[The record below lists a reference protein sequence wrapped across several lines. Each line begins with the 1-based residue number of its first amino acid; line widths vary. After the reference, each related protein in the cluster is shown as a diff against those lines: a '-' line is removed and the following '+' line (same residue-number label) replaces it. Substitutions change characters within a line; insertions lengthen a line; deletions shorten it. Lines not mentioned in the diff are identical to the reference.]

1 MSLMSLALQERG
13 KENRETDRVAAARA
27 KYLSDPRKVDK
38 WLSTVMQSQ
47 LPENA
52 RVQTTKHPT
61 RTAAVDAAFS
71 KNDPRRGLG
80 DQIKKVFNTALTSE
94 KYKNTDPDKLLAAVT
109 AVGLESRRQA
119 TYDYTRKQQSALLG
133 GEKVK
138 PMAGYDEWLA
148 RKQGAEDEAAGEGA
162 SLIGDAPR
170 NMALGAGFAAAGEGI
185 ARTGTGQAV
194 VKAIAKPLARAST
207 KLGFEMFAKTA
218 AEGLIKAP
226 NPYAK
231 IAGAALL
238 AIPEFYAFDKTAE
251 LVKRSEW
258 GRANEGSAKV
268 VAADLL
274 AGLAGVAVTH
284 KAMKFGGKTI
294 LKKALEADKVSLA
307 AKEQLAKFPGAANV
321 IKAHEAE
328 VEKVATEKAFQGMVD
343 DEAEI
348 TANVVKGVE
357 EQNAI
362 AKRQAVLDSAGAEL
376 DTLNAS
382 ANVGRYGANA
392 TERKAGKK
400 AAEKAAKNLERL
412 SEETET
418 SFPELRVFRAQQSID
433 ANTEQIAKVEK
444 QLGKAVKIGDYKTVA
459 ELDKKLSGLR
469 ADSEALASEHGAT
482 LSGQKEVA
490 FGQQITAVDKA
501 LSEAT
506 DEATIAELTKV
517 KEGLQKRIDKEMASS
532 LNKVSDEGVTRVE
545 EKIAQGEEPLVA
557 VKKVER
563 GEAAVAKQE
572 ATTPAKE
579 VDKAVVAQTLEDET
593 KTAVLQNIKK
603 AIEPTIKKGSI
614 KAPAPTAEELDYA
627 NKLGIKGYKKM
638 SRAKLLDSIEQYEA
652 NISKVVEKLKPL
664 EKEAPIVFDGNNL
677 PPFAKLKT
685 GQITEAQYMEAMK
698 DPRMR
703 RAEYDLFATDG
714 QEHILAERQKTI
726 SRLTVDE
733 EAVTMAQTEAKAMNK
748 EIDQAKKLA
757 KLDDIEEPSLDDLQD
772 MEAAMLAEDK
782 AAQSNVD
789 AAIEASA
796 EPMKTAEHVKKM
808 EAETAAFD
816 EAVVETA
823 GAKEGK
829 IIRRRPKTLKTIL
842 ALAGPTAT
850 AMILAQPDDANASM
864 ASAIAGGFMKVAGKE
879 LSAETKAMFEGAIEH
894 FRPASIVEGQK
905 VLPAK
910 TRAIGTL
917 PTNKGLDLTQK
928 RLPFF
933 MDKWMSPHIIG
944 EFVYNKLHNPMVE
957 IASRMTAAINDSDSG
972 RTIIKNIL
980 MDVPGATPVQNKLA
994 RAEVIAAMKPVQ
1006 EKFQEPFARL
1016 GHAKGMIGELEKEIK
1031 RVAKKAAK
1039 GTGDF
1044 AEESRVLEEN
1054 LAKFKQVELE
1064 ETKNLA
1070 GYDAEWEAAVK
1081 PMAAKHASTRIALAA
1096 EDSVAFD
1103 KFPWLRGMLSAD
1115 EKEAVAH
1122 VKTMMQEM
1130 GGRVESAGGRAIKSE
1145 DYMHHAIHPAH
1156 NFKKIKNSLKD
1167 LAQDINGS
1175 PIYSKFHSRMLGS
1188 KQMVPELEYIME
1200 RYLPD
1205 INKRIHMTE
1214 FWKKG
1219 GWEEH
1224 ANFVSSKNEAMKA
1237 FWDSVRD
1244 GFKPQESTFMN
1255 NLARDYTSFEVARL
1269 LAGSLSVPFKHLI
1282 KVSATMSQFP
1292 LSTNV
1297 RSIPKAAKSAI
1308 KIGINR
1314 NYNES
1319 YLMKRFGRKIQL
1331 TEQEQFID
1339 SITRQGTYMESI
1351 ADLNISDI
1359 PRDGIRMMLN
1369 RVNEV
1374 GSIPVRG
1381 IELFDRSMSVIAGM
1395 EMAAKQGMTPQ
1406 QGLEAV
1412 MKTILQNNFLG
1423 GNQNPMWLRN
1433 PKIRAMLMFQGTP
1446 FKIAERRLLVAM
1458 KSGKSVSAAT
1468 RETYKQLQEL
1478 KSNIR
1483 EGETLFKASLIQDAL
1498 LGERDQ
1504 FGVAYTKTFMK
1515 ELLGLGAFVSAG
1527 YSANVDLSSHA
1538 FHLPVVEFTKSGP
1551 SLNMNPIM
1559 TEAYRT
1565 SSYKDD
1571 GDFWISQF
1579 FTNYTKGVGISNTF
1593 TRFMRLNEGDIPD
1606 RYQSANNPE
1615 LAYLF
1620 AVPGKKD

>member
-27 KYLSDPRKVDK
+27 KYLSDPGKVDK
-38 WLSTVMQSQ
+38 WLSTVMRRQ
-47 LPENA
+47 LPEEA
-52 RVQTTKHPT
+52 KVQTTKHPT

-71 KNDPRRGLG
+71 KNDPRRGLS
-80 DQIKKVFNTALTSE
+80 DQIKKVFNTALTSD
-94 KYKNTDPDKLLAAVT
+94 KYRDTNPDKLLAAVT

-119 TYDYTRKQQSALLG
+119 TYDYTRKQQSSLLG

-138 PMAGYDEWLA
+138 PMAGYAEWLA
-148 RKQGAEDEAAGEGA
+148 KKQNAEDKAAGPGA
-162 SLIGDAPR
+162 GLINDAPR
-170 NMALGAGFAAAGEGI
+170 NAALGAGFAAAAEGI
-185 ARTGTGQAV
+185 ARSGAGQAI
-194 VKAIAKPLARAST
+194 VKTIAKPLARASA
-207 KLGFEMFAKTA
+207 KMGFEMFAKTA
-218 AEGLIKAP
+218 AEGLIAAP
-226 NPYAK
+226 NPYTK

-238 AIPEFYAFDKTAE
+238 AIPEFYAFDKTSE
-251 LVKRSEW
+251 MVSHSEW

-274 AGLAGVAVTH
+274 AGLAGVAITH
-284 KAMKFGGKTI
+284 KAMKLGGKTI

-348 TANVVKGVE
+348 TANVAKGVE
-357 EQNAI
+357 EQEAI

-400 AAEKAAKNLERL
+400 AAEKAAKNLERI
-412 SEETET
+412 SAETET
-418 SFPELRVFRAQQSID
+418 SFPELRVFKAQQSID
-433 ANTEQIAKVEK
+433 ANTVQISKVEK
-444 QLGKAVKIGDYKTVA
+444 QLAKAVKVGDYKTVS
-459 ELDKKLSGLR
+459 ELDKKLIGLR
-469 ADSEALASEHGAT
+469 SESEALASEHGAT

-490 FGQQITAVDKA
+490 FGQQVAAIDKA

-506 DEATIAELTKV
+506 DKATIAELTKV
-517 KEGLQKRIDKEMASS
+517 KEGLQKQIDKEMASS

-572 ATTPAKE
+572 QTTPAKE
-579 VDKAVVAQTLEDET
+579 VDKSAAAQSVEDET
-593 KTAVLQNIKK
+593 KTAVLNDIKK
-603 AIEPTIKKGSI
+603 AIEPTVKKGSI
-614 KAPAPTAEELDYA
+614 KAPAPSAEELDYA

-652 NISKVVEKLKPL
+652 NISKVVENLKPL

-703 RAEYDLFATDG
+703 RAEYDLFAQG
-714 QEHILAERQKTI
+714 PEHILAERQKTI
-726 SRLTVDE
+726 SRLTIDE

-772 MEAAMLAEDK
+772 MEASMAAEDK

-789 AAIEASA
+789 AVIEASP

-808 EAETAAFD
+808 EAETMAFD

-829 IIRRRPKTLKTIL
+829 VIRRRPRTLPTIL
-842 ALAGPTAT
+842 ALAGPTAA
-850 AMILAQPDDANASM
+850 AMILMQPDDANASM
-864 ASAIAGGFMKVAGKE
+864 ASAVTEGFFKVAGKD
-879 LSAETKAMFEGAIEH
+879 LGAETKAMFDAAIEH
-894 FRPASIVEGQK
+894 FRPANIVEGQK
-905 VLPAK
+905 VLPPK

-933 MDKWMSPHIIG
+933 MDKWLSPHIVG
-944 EFVYNKLHNPMVE
+944 EFVYDKLHNPMVE

-972 RTIIKNIL
+972 RAIIKNIL
-980 MDVPGATPVQNKLA
+980 MDVPGATPIKNKLA

-1016 GHAKGMIGELEKEIK
+1016 GHAKGMIAELEKEIK

-1044 AEESRVLEEN
+1044 AEESKVLEEN

-1096 EDSVAFD
+1096 EDSVTFE

-1130 GGRVESAGGRAIKSE
+1130 GGRVENAGGNVIKSE
-1145 DYMHHAIHPAH
+1145 DYIHHAIHPAH
-1156 NFKKIKNSLKD
+1156 NFKKIKNSLTD
-1167 LAQDINGS
+1167 LTQDVNGS

-1219 GWEEH
+1219 GWEKH

-1255 NLARDYTSFEVARL
+1255 QMARDYTSLEVGRL
-1269 LAGSLSVPFKHLI
+1269 LAGSVSVPFKHLV
-1282 KVSATMSQFP
+1282 KVSATMAQFP
-1292 LSTNV
+1292 LSTTL
-1297 RSIPKAAKSAI
+1297 RSIPKAVKSAI

-1331 TEQEQFID
+1331 TEQEQFVD
-1339 SITRQGTYMESI
+1339 SITRQGTYLESI

-1359 PRDGIRMMLN
+1359 PRDGVRMLLN
-1369 RVNEV
+1369 KVNEV
-1374 GSIPVRG
+1374 GSLPVRG
-1381 IELFDRSMSVIAGM
+1381 IELFDRSMSTIAGM
-1395 EMAAKQGMTPQ
+1395 EMAAKRGMTPQ
-1406 QGLEAV
+1406 QGIDAV

-1423 GNQNPMWLRN
+1423 GNQNPAWLRN
-1433 PKIRAMLMFQGTP
+1433 PKIRAMMMFQGTP

-1458 KSGKSVSAAT
+1458 KSGKSVSAAA

-1478 KSNIR
+1478 KGNIR

-1498 LGERDQ
+1498 LGEKDQ
-1504 FGVAYTKTFMK
+1504 FGMAYTKTFMK
-1515 ELLGLGAFVSAG
+1515 EMIGLGAFVAAG
-1527 YSANVDLSSHA
+1527 YSVNLDLSDVALHM
-1538 FHLPVVEFTKSGP
+1538 PVVKFQKSGP
-1551 SLNMNPIM
+1551 TINLNPILG
-1559 TEAYRT
+1559 EAYRT
-1565 SSYKDD
+1565 SAYKNDD
-1571 GDFWISQF
+1571 DFWLSQF

-1593 TRFMRLNEGDIPD
+1593 TKLMRLNEGDIPE

-1620 AVPGKKD
+1620 AVPGKE